1 MPNAVLFDQPGSPNV
16 LSLRPVAK
24 LTPAADEVLIDVHAA
39 GINNADLLQ
48 RRGHYPVPPGAPR
61 PLGLEC
67 AGIITAI
74 GRDVTGWNVGDE
86 VCALLAG
93 GGYADE
99 VAAPA
104 GQVMPLPRGL
114 TMVEAAAFPEVA
126 CTVYSNLAMIA
137 GVTEGKSVLVHGAGG
152 GIGSFAIQWAA
163 AIGAT
168 VITTAG
174 SDLKAKAGIDLGAAT
189 AINYRTTDF
198 VDAVLEATQGA
209 GVDAI
214 LDVVGAEYL
223 QRNIRCLAD
232 DGHLIMIGGSMATT
246 PIDLWELLSRRASI
260 SATLLRARPKEQK
273 AKIVAGVSRDVLP
286 LIEAGSIRA
295 VIEAVV
301 PLADAATAH
310 EVLESGQTV
319 GKVILDNTSRPGR

>member
-1 MPNAVLFDQPGSPNV
+1 MPNAVLFDHPGAPSV
-16 LSLRPVAK
+16 LALRPVAK
-24 LTPAADEVLIDVHAA
+24 LSPAANEVVIDVHAA

-67 AGIITAI
+67 AGVITAI
-74 GRDVTGWNVGDE
+74 GSDVTAWHVGDK

-99 VAAPA
+99 VAVPA
-104 GQVMPLPRGL
+104 GQVMPLPAGL
-114 TMVEAAAFPEVA
+114 TMTEAASFPEVA

-137 GVTEGKSVLVHGAGG
+137 GVAAGKSVLVHGAGG

-163 AIGAT
+163 AVGAT
-168 VITTAG
+168 VLTTAG
-174 SDLKAKAGIDLGAAT
+174 SDAKAQAGMRLGAAT
-189 AINYRTTDF
+189 AINYNTSDF
-198 VDAVLEATQGA
+198 VDVVLEVTEGD

-214 LDVVGAEYL
+214 LDLVGADYL
-223 QRNIRCLAD
+223 ARNIRCLAD

-246 PIDLWELLSRRASI
+246 TIDLWDLLARRGSI
-260 SATLLRARPKEQK
+260 SATLLRARPKQQK
-273 AKIVAGVSRDVLP
+273 AAIVAGVIRDVIP
-286 LIEAGSIRA
+286 LIESGAIRP

-301 PLADAATAH
+301 PMADAATAH
-310 EVLESGQTV
+310 ELLESGRTV
-319 GKVILDNTSRPGR
+319 GKVILENRPRSIS

>member
-1 MPNAVLFDQPGSPNV
+1 MPNAVLFDHPGAPSV
-16 LSLRPVAK
+16 LTLREVPA
-24 LTPAADEVLIDVHAA
+24 LTPAADEVVISVHAA

-67 AGIITAI
+67 AGVITAV
-74 GRDVTGWNVGDE
+74 GSAVTGWGIGDK

-99 VAAPA
+99 VAVPA
-104 GQVMPLPRGL
+104 TQVMPIPAGL
-114 TMVEAAAFPEVA
+114 TMIEAASFPEVA

-137 GVTEGKSVLVHGAGG
+137 GLTAGRSVLIHGAGG

-174 SDLKAKAGIDLGAAT
+174 SDMKTRRGMELGADT

-198 VDAVLEATQGA
+198 VDAVLDVTAGD

-214 LDVVGAEYL
+214 LDVVGADYL
-223 QRNIRCLAD
+223 QRNLRCLAD
-232 DGHLIMIGGSMATT
+232 DGHLIMIGGSMASTS
-246 PIDLWELLSRRASI
+246 IDLWELLSRRASI

-273 AKIVAGVSRDVLP
+273 AAIVAGVTRDVLP
-286 LIEAGSIRA
+286 LIESGAIRA
-295 VIEAVV
+295 VIDAVV

-310 EVLESGQTV
+310 ELLESGQTV
-319 GKVILDNTSRPGR
+319 GKVILDNSRTVR